1 MKKFIT
7 PFMIVITSITLSSCL
22 EGSNPTKRRDVAA
35 DPTKRRDVAAD
46 PTKRRDVAYEY
57 PPPHE
62 GYVPKEDLV
71 ACLGN
76 LCAKAE
82 SGLRKAKE
90 GKFDTRLFMAKQARD
105 LLMNKPPSH
114 FFNSRK
120 DYLNDRSKIEYIIT
134 EIEEMKKAAA
144 EKKKKEREEKEKLD
158 REKEEKEK
166 LDREREKE
174 EKRQERWEK
183 EFKEKQLK
191 IRNEKRK
198 LKKEKEKKK
207 LEKERKK
214 KEREVKEKLDRE
226 LDEKK
231 KSQESFLDD
240 ANEEL
245 NRLNFS
251 NNNNDNK
258 FDNVE
263 NPNEYIFQSPQ
274 TPSTPETPSMPET
287 FSYPETYDY
296 DGEF

>member
-22 EGSNPTKRRDVAA
+22 EGSNPTKRRGLGS
-35 DPTKRRDVAAD
+35 
-46 PTKRRDVAYEY
+46 EY
-57 PPPHE
+57 PPPQE

-90 GKFDTRLFMAKQARD
+90 GKFDTGLFMAKQARD

-245 NRLNFS
+245 NRLNFG
-251 NNNNDNK
+251 NNNENK
-258 FDNVE
+258 FDDIKD
-263 NPNEYIFQSPQ
+263 PNDYIFQSPQ
-274 TPSTPETPSMPET
+274 TPSTPDTPSMPDTFSYPDTPSMPDT

-296 DGEF
+296 GS